1 MILPERIFGEVRILA
16 ISPRISMLL
25 GALVR
30 PIAVL
35 LGAIL
40 CLFAPL
46 PSCFFS
52 PILSSFPFF
61 PLEDLTYFAALGFL
75 SHLFFDDRSL
85 PSRRRAT
92 SERANLCT
100 GEMDLEGI
108 LSSRV
113 SVYS

>member
-1 MILPERIFGEVRILA
+1 
-16 ISPRISMLL
+16 MLL

-30 PIAVL
+30 PFAML

-40 CLFAPL
+40 CPFAPL
-46 PSCFFS
+46 PSCFFF
-52 PILSSFPFF
+52 PILSSFPSF
-61 PLEDLTYFAALGFL
+61 PLEDLRYLAALGFP
-75 SHLFFDDRSL
+75 SNFFCDDKSL
-85 PSRRRAT
+85 PLRRRVA

-113 SVYS
+113 SDYH

>member
-1 MILPERIFGEVRILA
+1 MILPERIFGEVKILA
-16 ISPRISMLL
+16 ISPRIAMLL
-25 GALVR
+25 GALV
-30 PIAVL
+30 AML

-113 SVYS
+113 SVYC